1 MDSYDVRF
9 WDIKKLGNGTGARFR
24 VRWAVDGREHC
35 KSFKA
40 RPLADG
46 FLTGL
51 KDAVRYGRPFNPRT
65 GLPDAETTRDEL
77 VTWYQHARSYAEAK
91 WPNLAPVSR
100 RSVAEALV
108 TVTIALTAKEP
119 GAPDAKV
126 LRQALFGW
134 AFNPATRQLD
144 PPPET
149 AAALDWAE
157 RVSLPVADLEDTAT
171 VRLALAAC
179 VKNLT
184 GKAAAGSTQRR
195 KRSVF
200 YNALGYAVEQGH
212 LTSNPVDRIQWTTPA
227 VAASVDRRV
236 VVSPAQA
243 RSLLAAVRAL
253 SVRGQHLEAF
263 FACLYYAA
271 LRPSEAVMLREGD
284 LHLPKKG
291 WGRIDLAASA
301 SRAGTAWTD
310 HGTARQE
317 RGLKHRADNETRT
330 IPIPPELVRLLRAH
344 IKRHGTT
351 DDGRVFQTAR
361 GGILQDSGYNEVW
374 TQARKQALTPAQQR
388 SPLGRRPYD
397 LRHAAVSL
405 WLNSGVPA
413 TEVARRAGHGVAV
426 LLKIYAHCID
436 GQADAANQRITDA
449 LGTQDAQSDLGGEG
463 DGESDRA
470 SRSAKPCPG

>member
-1 MDSYDVRF
+1 
-9 WDIKKLGNGTGARFR
+9 
-24 VRWAVDGREHC
+24 
-35 KSFKA
+35 
-40 RPLADG
+40 
-46 FLTGL
+46 
-51 KDAVRYGRPFNPRT
+51 
-65 GLPDAETTRDEL
+65 
-77 VTWYQHARSYAEAK
+77 
-91 WPNLAPVSR
+91 
-100 RSVAEALV
+100 
-108 TVTIALTAKEP
+108 
-119 GAPDAKV
+119 V
-126 LRQALFGW
+126 LRQALFAW
-134 AFNPATRQLD
+134 AFNPATRD
-144 PPPET
+144 TTPPEKIT
-149 AAALDWAE
+149 DTLDWAE
-157 RVSLPVADLEDTAT
+157 RASLPVAELEDTAT

-179 VKNLT
+179 AKTLT

-212 LTSNPVDRIQWTTPA
+212 LAANPVDRIQWTAPA

-253 SVRGQHLEAF
+253 SGRGQHLEAF

-271 LRPSEAVMLREGD
+271 LRPSEAVMLRETD
-284 LHLPKKG
+284 LHLPRKG

-301 SRAGTAWTD
+301 SRAGMAWTD

-317 RGLKHRADNETRT
+317 RGLKHRAAHETRA

-344 IKRHGTT
+344 IKRYSTT
-351 DDGRVFQTAR
+351 PDGRIFQTAR

-374 TQARKQALTPAQQR
+374 TQARKKALTSAQYK

-413 TEVARRAGHGVAV
+413 TEIARRAGHGVAV

-436 GQADAANQRITDA
+436 GQANAANQRITDA
-449 LGTQDAQSDLGGEG
+449 LGIQGTQPDLGDEGE
-463 DGESDRA
+463 GESDRA
-470 SRSAKPCPG
+470 S